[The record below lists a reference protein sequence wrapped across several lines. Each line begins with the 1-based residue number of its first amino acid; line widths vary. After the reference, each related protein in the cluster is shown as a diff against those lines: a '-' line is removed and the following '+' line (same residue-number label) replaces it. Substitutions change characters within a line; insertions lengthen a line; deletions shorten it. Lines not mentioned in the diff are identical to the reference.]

1 MIDDRETTEVQIVFT
16 RSGPYHIFI
25 AQQRDSRESLI
36 DAMSRRNDRARIVA
50 FGKYDVL
57 RSGSGALANSFENV
71 HCVICIMCGMSEV
84 KLRSR
89 MKNLL
94 MFAPNLLLLSARLMV
109 DPRVPATERVLV
121 AGAILYA
128 VIPLDFIPDMLPF
141 VGQVDDA
148 YLIAISLLR
157 LMTVT
162 DPLVVRQH
170 WRGGGDVVE
179 LVGSTALIAKKLL
192 PARIRRLLTAQVEVR
207 PPSLPRPTQ
216 SGSERPIDHAVDRV
230 RQPTNY

>member
-1 MIDDRETTEVQIVFT
+1 
-16 RSGPYHIFI
+16 
-25 AQQRDSRESLI
+25 
-36 DAMSRRNDRARIVA
+36 
-50 FGKYDVL
+50 
-57 RSGSGALANSFENV
+57 
-71 HCVICIMCGMSEV
+71 MCGMSEV

-94 MFAPNLLLLSARLMV
+94 LFIPNMLLLSARLMI

-128 VIPLDFIPDMLPF
+128 VIPFDFIPDMLPF
-141 VGQVDDA
+141 IGQVDDA

-162 DPLVVRQH
+162 DPMVVREH

-179 LVGSTALIAKKLL
+179 LVGSTALVARKFL
-192 PARIRRLLTAQVEVR
+192 PARIRRVLTAQVEVR
-207 PPSLPRPTQ
+207 PPLAGLKA
-216 SGSERPIDHAVDRV
+216 SGGERPVDHAVDGV
-230 RQPTNY
+230 RQSSNN